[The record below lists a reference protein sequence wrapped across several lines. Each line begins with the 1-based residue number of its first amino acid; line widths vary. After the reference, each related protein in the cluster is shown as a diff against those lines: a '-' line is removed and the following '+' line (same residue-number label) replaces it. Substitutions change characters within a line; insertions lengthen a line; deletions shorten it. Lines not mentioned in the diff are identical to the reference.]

1 MKEALHQTQ
10 EQKLQQKLSPLQV
23 QFVKMLEKTGP
34 EMEEDVRHEIE
45 DNPALVTVDPIDTD
59 TQKTEDGENF
69 KESADDMQKADYK
82 NEEDIPS
89 YRTRVSNH
97 SADEEYLEPI
107 LVSEETLFDYLT
119 SQISERP
126 LTDKQR
132 MMADY
137 IIGNIDDNGYLTR
150 SISAISDDLI
160 FQVGLEVSD
169 EEIDEV
175 LQMIRDLDPAGVCAE
190 NLRDC
195 LLLQLERMEG
205 NSKYNMAAYEII
217 DRYFDEFSKKHFDKI
232 VSAMG
237 LTEEEFQKILRVVK
251 TLNPKPGSLYAGGES
266 SIAQHITPDFNV
278 EVDDDDIITLTLV
291 NNIPELQIED
301 SFKAEFDKMSAQKTL
316 KKSEENTFSYIRDKY
331 ESASNF
337 IKMLRQRQ
345 ETLFNTMHA
354 IVEWQ
359 KEFFLTN
366 DDSSLR
372 PMVLKDIAAITNYDI
387 SVISRATAGKYVQ
400 TQSGVYPIKF
410 FFNEGLKNESGED
423 VSSREI
429 QVKLKEIIDGENKKK
444 PYSDER
450 LCDMLKE
457 QGYEIARRT
466 IAKYREKMSIPV
478 ARLRKEL

>member
-10 EQKLQQKLSPLQV
+10 EQKLQQKLSPHQV
-23 QFVKMLEKTGP
+23 QFVKMLEKNGV
-34 EMEEDVRHEIE
+34 EMEEEVRHEIE
-45 DNPALVTVDPIDTD
+45 DNPAIATVDPMDSDI
-59 TQKTEDGENF
+59 QQTEDGESF

-107 LVSEETLFDYLT
+107 LVSEETLFDYLNN
-119 SQISERP
+119 QISERP
-126 LTDKQR
+126 LSETQR
-132 MMADY
+132 IIADY

-160 FQVGLEVSD
+160 FQVGVEASD

-175 LQMIRDLDPAGVCAE
+175 LQMIRDLEPAGVCAE

-195 LLLQLERMEG
+195 LLLQLERMKG
-205 NSKYNMAAYEII
+205 NSNYNMAAYEMI
-217 DRYFDEFSKKHFDKI
+217 DRYFDEFSKKHYDKVI
-232 VSAMG
+232 SAMG
-237 LTEEEFQKILRVVK
+237 ITEEIFQKVLRVI
-251 TLNPKPGSLYAGGES
+251 TSLNPKPGALYAGGDS
-266 SIAQHITPDFNV
+266 GISQHITPDFNV
-278 EVDDDDIITLTLV
+278 EVDDEGEITLTLM
-291 NNIPELQIED
+291 NNIPELQIEVT
-301 SFKAEFDKMSAQKTL
+301 FKDAYENMIARKDI
-316 KKSEENTFSYIRDKY
+316 KKSEENSFSYIRDKY

-354 IVEWQ
+354 IMIWQ

-366 DDSSLR
+366 DETDLR
-372 PMVLKDIAAITNYDI
+372 PMVLKDIAGITGYDI

-400 TQSGVYPIKF
+400 TQSGVYPIKY

-429 QVKLKEIIDGENKKK
+429 RVKLKEIIDGENKQK
-444 PYSDER
+444 PYSDDR
-450 LCDMLKE
+450 LCELLKK

-466 IAKYREKMSIPV
+466 IAKYREKMNIPV

>member
-45 DNPALVTVDPIDTD
+45 DNPALVTVDPMDSD
-59 TQKTEDGENF
+59 NQKTEDGESF
-69 KESADDMQKADYK
+69 KESADDIQKADYK
-82 NEEDIPS
+82 EEDEIPS
-89 YRTRVSNH
+89 YRTRISNH
-97 SADEEYLEPI
+97 SADEEYLDPI

-119 SQISERP
+119 NQINERP

-132 MMADY
+132 VMADY

-160 FQVGLEVSD
+160 FQVGVEASD

-205 NSKYNMAAYEII
+205 NSKYNMAAYDII

-232 VSAMG
+232 ISALN
-237 LTEEEFQKILRVVK
+237 LTQEEFQKILRVVK

-266 SIAQHITPDFNV
+266 SISQHITPDFNV
-278 EVDDDDIITLTLV
+278 EVDDEDMITLTLL

-301 SFKAEFDKMSAQKTL
+301 SFKVEYDKMSVQKNL

-366 DDSSLR
+366 DDTTLR

-423 VSSREI
+423 ISSREI
-429 QVKLKEIIDGENKKK
+429 QVKLKEIIEGENKKK

-466 IAKYREKMSIPV
+466 IAKYREKMGIPV

>member
-237 LTEEEFQKILRVVK
+237 LTAEEFQKILRVVK

>member
-45 DNPALVTVDPIDTD
+45 DNPALVTVDPMDSD
-59 TQKTEDGENF
+59 NQKTEDGESF
-69 KESADDMQKADYK
+69 KESADDIQKADYK
-82 NEEDIPS
+82 EEDEIPS
-89 YRTRVSNH
+89 YRTRISNH
-97 SADEEYLEPI
+97 SADEEYLDPI

-119 SQISERP
+119 NQINERP

-132 MMADY
+132 VMADY

-160 FQVGLEVSD
+160 FQVGVEASD

-205 NSKYNMAAYEII
+205 NSKYNMAAYDII

-232 VSAMG
+232 ISALN
-237 LTEEEFQKILRVVK
+237 LTQEEFQKILRVIK

-266 SIAQHITPDFNV
+266 SISQHITPDFNV
-278 EVDDDDIITLTLV
+278 EVDDEDMITLTLL

-301 SFKAEFDKMSAQKTL
+301 SFKVEYDKMSTQKTL

-366 DDSSLR
+366 DDTTLR
-372 PMVLKDIAAITNYDI
+372 PMVLKDIAAITSYDI

-423 VSSREI
+423 ISSREI
-429 QVKLKEIIDGENKKK
+429 QVKLKEIIEGENKKK

-466 IAKYREKMSIPV
+466 IAKYREKMGIPV